1 MKMSSLRKD
10 TFIVEIDEKER
21 YRENKSLHRAH
32 VK

>member
-10 TFIVEIDEKER
+10 IYSRIDEKER